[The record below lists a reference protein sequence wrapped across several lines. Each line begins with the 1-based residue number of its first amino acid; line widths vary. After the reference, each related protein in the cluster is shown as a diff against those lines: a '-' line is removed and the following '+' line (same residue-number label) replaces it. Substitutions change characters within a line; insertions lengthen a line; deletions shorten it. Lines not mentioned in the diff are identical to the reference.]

1 MAKIL
6 THATPNP
13 ATKEHFDEIMLV
25 VEDWTRVTRSRLEQS
40 ASQFQKGKTQHVKT
54 WVMRS
59 GKSKTEY
66 KLKSKLNHRI
76 RQWSG
81 TVDSIVFTIQRH
93 GVYVQ
98 KGVGRGYKM
107 VGGKVVRYSKAKV
120 QSSYSRKLGKTVFKI
135 PVRRFPVDWFN
146 KIINDR
152 SPELANRVA
161 NIHADQVVNVARA
174 RIV

>member
-6 THATPNP
+6 VHATSNP
-13 ATKEHFDEIMLV
+13 ATTEDFAKIAVV
-25 VEDWTRVTRSRLEQS
+25 VEDWTRVTRAKMKQS
-40 ASQFQKGKTQHVKT
+40 AAQFQKGKTQHMKT

-59 GKSKTEY
+59 GKTKTEY
-66 KLKSKLNHRI
+66 KLKSKLNYRI
-76 RQWSG
+76 RRWRG
-81 TVDSIVFTIQRH
+81 TVDSIGFIIERH
-93 GVYVQ
+93 GVYVH

-107 VGGKVVRYSKAKV
+107 IAGKVVRYSKAKV
-120 QSSYSRKLGKTVFKI
+120 QTSYSHKLGKTVYKI

-161 NIHADQVVNVARA
+161 EIHANQVVNIARA